1 MCIRDRWKAWWL
13 ARKRSKGYSAMRE
26 TRSALPAAKS
36 RDAFVDAAAFAASPR
51 HADGIVVCGETG
63 SGKTT
68 QLPHFILDSELCAGG
83 LRASDVRIIVTQ
95 PRRVAATSVARRV
108 AEECGEDDVGGLV
121 GYHIR
126 HERRVSSRTKLL
138 FCTAGVLLRMLRG
151 FSDDGDGGDGDD
163 GDAFVRGATHII
175 LDEVHERAADS
186 DLLLAALRRAVAA
199 QRREAAARRRK
210 LTLVLMS
217 ATLDAKLF
225 QKYLD
230 TGTGKAATPTPVL
243 SISGRAHPVAEYFL
257 EDVVAAAGHRHD
269 FGGAAGFA
277 ESGPGP
283 SVRVAR
289 RDGGDDGRL
298 ERAMARYRD
307 EEAEPHSGNAVSYT
321 HLTLPTKA

>member
-1 MCIRDRWKAWWL
+1 
-13 ARKRSKGYSAMRE
+13 
-26 TRSALPAAKS
+26 
-36 RDAFVDAAAFAASPR
+36 
-51 HADGIVVCGETG
+51 
-63 SGKTT
+63 
-68 QLPHFILDSELCAGG
+68 
-83 LRASDVRIIVTQ
+83 
-95 PRRVAATSVARRV
+95 
-108 AEECGEDDVGGLV
+108 
-121 GYHIR
+121 
-126 HERRVSSRTKLL
+126 
-138 FCTAGVLLRMLRG
+138 MLRG

-186 DLLLAALRRAVAA
+186 DLLLAAL
-199 QRREAAARRRK
+199 RREAAARRRK

-277 ESGPGP
+277 ESGPG
-283 SVRVAR
+283 
-289 RDGGDDGRL
+289 
-298 ERAMARYRD
+298 
-307 EEAEPHSGNAVSYT
+307 
-321 HLTLPTKA
+321 